1 MNTDIQIFNNP
12 NFGEVRI
19 TEIDGKIMFAAT
31 EIATCLGYENPRDAI
46 LYHCKSGNVEKRYV
60 AHDNGIGGVYVNF
73 IPEGEVYR
81 LIIHSK
87 LKEAEKFQ
95 DWVFDEVLPSIR
107 KTGGYLVSK
116 ADETSEELIS
126 RALIVAQATLDR
138 QKQRV
143 QILEG
148 ENEQLT
154 AEIKKLAPRAEYT
167 DKVLQSDSTYTM
179 TQVAKEL
186 GMSAVKL
193 ERKLHEKGIMFRQS
207 GQWMLYAKYQG
218 KGYTK
223 SRTHTFTHSDGTRG
237 TNTIT
242 VWTETGR
249 ASVHWKLEPEP
260 IASAAETFHPYTATH

>member
-1 MNTDIQIFNNP
+1 MNTNIFQYNGNN
-12 NFGEVRI
+12 I
-19 TEIDGKIMFAAT
+19 TMKKENGNVYVNLT
-31 EIATCLGYENPRDAI
+31 EIAKAFPDKNLSQIINSQEIN
-46 LYHCKSGNVEKRYV
+46 EYV
-60 AHDNGIGGVYVNF
+60 C
-73 IPEGEVYR
+73 E
-81 LIIHSK
+81 LSK
-87 LKEAEKFQ
+87 LQIYSLAENQLLTTVRGGNNPGTWAHQKVALRVCQKLSTQFAI
-95 DWVFDEVLPSIR
+95 WVDTKI
-107 KTGGYLVSK
+107 
-116 ADETSEELIS
+116 EELLTTGVSTVYNDDEKI
-126 RALIVAQATLDR
+126 LQVINLL
-138 QKQRV
+138 QKRVEANRQRV

-154 AEIKKLAPRAEYT
+154 AEVKNLTPKAEYT

-218 KGYTK
+218 KGYTN

-249 ASVHWKLEPEP
+249 AFVHWKFSTQVTSLPDLMNLNKNK
-260 IASAAETFHPYTATH
+260 A